1 MEVTRTK
8 IPDVLVLKPK
18 RFTDDRGFFFFF
30 WNKQS
35 LEKINIMDEFVQDN
49 HSFSLKAGTLRGLHF
64 QYPPAAQV
72 KLVRCGRGA
81 FLDVVVDIRKGS
93 PTFGEWVSE
102 LLSFENGKQLF
113 VPEGF
118 LHGFVTQ
125 LNETEVIYKCNN
137 FYAPELEEVIA
148 FNDPDININ
157 WGFRDKDIFLSK
169 KDGASIFLKDIIT
182 PFCYGG

>member
-18 RFTDDRGFFFFF
+18 RFTDGRGFFSES

-118 LHGFVTQ
+118 LHGFVT
-125 LNETEVIYKCNN
+125 LEDGTIFSYKCDNAYN
-137 FYAPELEEVIA
+137 KEAELGVTY
-148 FNDPDININ
+148 NDKDLNIN
-157 WGFRDKDIFLSK
+157 WKIPSVDIILSEKDANLPNFNAIF
-169 KDGASIFLKDIIT
+169 FLK
-182 PFCYGG
+182 